1 MTTAID
7 EISHE
12 DAVDKL
18 LRIRISRQPYQVMLY
33 RRNPPERGK
42 EHKFHLIDTF
52 PCAHGTPDHP
62 TPKGY
67 FVIMRRAKDPD
78 WRPPDSDWV
87 TDDMRDEN
95 GVPILIPGGDPNNP
109 IRGAF
114 LDLGNG
120 IGIHGTL
127 KLDSLNT
134 RASHGCVRV
143 SEDDAYELYR
153 RVSVGSVVHIY
164 QEELWPH

>member
-7 EISHE
+7 SISHQ

-18 LRIRISRQPYQVMLY
+18 IRIRISRTPYKLFLY
-33 RRNPPERGK
+33 RREVPELGK
-42 EHKFHLIDTF
+42 EFKFHKIATYD
-52 PCAHGTPDHP
+52 CAHGTPEYP
-62 TPKGY
+62 TPRGY
-67 FVIMRRAKDPD
+67 FVMMTKAKDPD

-87 TDDMRDEN
+87 GPELRDEN
-95 GVPILIPGGDPNNP
+95 GNPILVPGGDPANP

-114 LDLGNG
+114 LNLGNG

-127 KLDSLNT
+127 KLDTLGT

-153 RVSVGSVVHIY
+153 RVPVGAIVHIY
-164 QEELWPH
+164 

>member
-1 MTTAID
+1 MTTAQD
-7 EISHE
+7 QISHE

-18 LRIRISRQPYQVMLY
+18 IRVRISRQPYKLFLY
-33 RRNPPERGK
+33 RRDLPEQGK
-42 EHKFHLIDTF
+42 EYKFHKIAEYD
-52 PCAHGTPDHP
+52 CAHGTKDHP

-67 FVIMRRAKDPD
+67 FVMMRKAKDPD

-87 TDDMRDEN
+87 GSELRDEN
-95 GVPILIPGGDPNNP
+95 GVPKLIPGAHPDNP

-127 KLDSLNT
+127 KINTLNT

-153 RVSVGSVVHIY
+153 RVGCGTIVHIY
-164 QEELWPH
+164 

>member
-1 MTTAID
+1 MTTATD
-7 EISHE
+7 QISHE

-18 LRIRISRQPYQVMLY
+18 IRIRISRQPYKLMLY
-33 RRNPPERGK
+33 RRDAPEPGK
-42 EHKFHLIDTF
+42 EYRFNKIAEYA
-52 PCAHGTPDHP
+52 CAHGTEDHP

-67 FVIMRRAKDPD
+67 FVMMRKAKDPD
-78 WRPPDSDWV
+78 WQPPDSDWV
-87 TDDMRDEN
+87 TADMRDEN
-95 GVPILIPGGDPNNP
+95 GVPIKIPGGDPANP

-153 RVSVGSVVHIY
+153 RVPVGTVVHIY
-164 QEELWPH
+164 

>member
-1 MTTAID
+1 MTTKID
-7 EISHE
+7 RIDHSDIS
-12 DAVDKL
+12 DKL
-18 LRIRISRQPYQVMLY
+18 IRVRVSRQPYKLFLLK
-33 RRNPPERGK
+33 REEPEQGK
-42 EHKFHLIDTF
+42 EFEFNLLKEYD
-52 PCAHGTPDHP
+52 CAHGMEEYP

-67 FVIMRRAKDPD
+67 FTILTKAKDPD

-87 TDDMRDEN
+87 TEDMRDEN
-95 GVPILIPGGDPNNP
+95 GVPLLIPGGDPNNP

-114 LDLGNG
+114 LNVGNG

-127 KLDSLNT
+127 KLETLGT

-153 RVSVGSVVHIY
+153 RVPAGTVVHIY
-164 QEELWPH
+164 

>member
-1 MTTAID
+1 MPK

-18 LRIRISRQPYQVMLY
+18 IRIRTSRTPYKLFLLK
-33 RRNPPERGK
+33 RFPPERGK
-42 EHKFHLIDTF
+42 EYKFHKIKEYD
-52 PCAHGTPDHP
+52 CAIGAPEFP

-67 FVIMRRAKDPD
+67 FVIMRAAKDPD

-87 TDDMRDEN
+87 GPELREEDGT
-95 GVPILIPGGDPNNP
+95 PKLIEGRDPNNP

-127 KLDSLNT
+127 KLDSLGT
-134 RASHGCVRV
+134 RASHGCIRV

-153 RVSVGSVVHIY
+153 RVPVGSIVHIY
-164 QEELWPH
+164 

>member
-1 MTTAID
+1 VSKVD
-7 EISHE
+7 EIAHE

-18 LRIRISRQPYQVMLY
+18 LRVRTSRQPYEVMLLK
-33 RRNPPERGK
+33 RDPPERGK
-42 EHKFHLIDTF
+42 EHRFHQIAEY
-52 PCAHGTPDHP
+52 PAAHGTSDHP

-67 FVIMRRAKDPD
+67 FVVMRKAKDPD

-87 TDDMRDEN
+87 GPELRDEN
-95 GVPILIPGGDPNNP
+95 GVPKVIPGGDPANP

-127 KLDSLNT
+127 KLESLGS

-153 RVSVGSVVHIY
+153 RVPVGSVVHIY
-164 QEELWPH
+164 

>member
-1 MTTAID
+1 MTTAQD

-18 LRIRISRQPYQVMLY
+18 IRIRISRQPYKVFLY
-33 RRNPPERGK
+33 RRDAPERGK
-42 EHKFHLIDTF
+42 EYKFNKIAEYD
-52 PCAHGTPDHP
+52 CAHGTPDHP

-67 FVIMRRAKDPD
+67 FVMMRKAKDPD

-87 TDDMRDEN
+87 GPELRDEN
-95 GVPILIPGGDPNNP
+95 GDPVLVPGGDPANP

-153 RVSVGSVVHIY
+153 RVPVGSVVHIY
-164 QEELWPH
+164 